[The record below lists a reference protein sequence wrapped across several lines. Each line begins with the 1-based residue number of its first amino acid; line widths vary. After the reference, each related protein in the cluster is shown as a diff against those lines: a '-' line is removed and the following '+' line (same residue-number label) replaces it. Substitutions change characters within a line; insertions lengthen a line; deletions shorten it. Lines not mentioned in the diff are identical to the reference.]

1 MKKSI
6 NISCLTFFCII
17 CVNVNAQFDIIGTYN
32 KQVLQNW
39 SGTYSRIGPFKVKG
53 SGYFLGEALSGIV
66 KFKDHDLMQSKKLF
80 YDLYNQEI
88 VFQQGEDL
96 LKVDE
101 VLEELTITLPEKY
114 GSKSMIFK
122 NAVLYEATNIKGF
135 FEVLEEGPN
144 VSFLKMYKINIAP
157 DPGNMRDRDAKLFE
171 QYSEYYIFNTVS
183 KNLIHVK
190 LKSKEIKKALISSGL
205 SSTNSINPDNYDLSK
220 EQEVIN
226 FFKQI
231 NSTN

>member
-1 MKKSI
+1 MKKNI

-39 SGTYSRIGPFKVKG
+39 SGTYSRIGPFKVRG
-53 SGYFLGEALSGIV
+53 SGYFLGEALSGVV
-66 KFKDHDLMQSKKLF
+66 KIKDRDMMQSKKLF

-96 LKVDE
+96 LKVDG
-101 VLEELTITLPEKY
+101 VLEEFTLTLPETY
-114 GSKSMIFK
+114 GGNTMQFK
-122 NAVLYEATNIKGF
+122 NAVFYKTENMKGY

-144 VSFLKMYKINIAP
+144 ASFLKMYKINIAP

-171 QYSEYYIFNTVS
+171 QYSEYYIFNAGT
-183 KNLIHVK
+183 KNLVQVK
-190 LKSKEIKKALISSGL
+190 LKSKEIKKAFISSGL
-205 SSTNSINPDNYDLSK
+205 NKNSSINPDSYNLSNEK
-220 EQEVIN
+220 DVIG